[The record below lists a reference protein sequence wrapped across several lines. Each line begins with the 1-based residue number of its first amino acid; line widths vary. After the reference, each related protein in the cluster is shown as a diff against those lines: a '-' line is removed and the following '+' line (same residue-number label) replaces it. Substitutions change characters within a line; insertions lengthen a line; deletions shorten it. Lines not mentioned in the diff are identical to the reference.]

1 MSLAIAEILS
11 ALSGLSQLHKHPR
24 IRSQLDQLLPHWQN
38 LRPTSV
44 SELTPRQWRRWQLLS
59 QFWQTHGEALIQQAS
74 RRGQISPERA
84 KDIWALGQNL
94 AVPANANIIPAGL
107 TACTALFITRSGQS
121 DVYGTTCGLELRQLK
136 YTDRFPPLH
145 LSARFADAAILSSGH
160 LALEATGLWL
170 GKKLALEDAFPLWA
184 EVAFPDHVR
193 LMDESASLA
202 FVGAVLQRL
211 FEHEEPGQ
219 AFSGLVRRD
228 TGQIEP
234 VQGFDLP
241 YGKLEAAFDA
251 GVKNLFLPLGTP
263 LQALPEAGIRL
274 KKIHDRQFHYF
285 FDLAPEDALI
295 IDLVSDLDGLFAA
308 CFGGDKLKNL
318 SRQLQNLPANT
329 QNFQLSLPGLPAWRG
344 LESRLLPL
352 LPEALAE
359 EFKALSQAFVQAH
372 ELTMAGL
379 NHRPAWLE
387 CSQKLEAWHRQ
398 SLHFMGMYLLSLA
411 LLNAESRDQESL
423 FQALRALPSPLPVA
437 PLLALLRSGPFKRS
451 LNQPEIAESLARL
464 LAFVSSLSC
473 ENPENGPEAIWARF
487 RFMLNSLN
495 LPILFAPLS
504 LDVQGSVW
512 VSSEQTG
519 KLPLALFKRPE
530 QDNVSEDK
538 SRQNKARQNKQFEFL
553 LFDGMSEQTPYYRF
567 LNREERQACPNA
579 CPNLSETPLEWIRH
593 FPASLKSQG
602 SKQSFALT
610 EQLQVRVRLRNPG
623 PLPMAEV
630 QWTELLPQGLSS
642 NPIQVSWKGPLAA
655 GESVEI
661 DYLLDI
667 PQAGEYLYP
676 EAQLQY
682 RYQKGMPFAPAP
694 MAAQTLEIR
703 SIEPP
708 QIVLQRKLTPF
719 PPQTGAALTLSLTL
733 NNHSSALAQALNW
746 ERDQL
751 LPFGFESNAPLP
763 FLPRQ
768 LAPFECK
775 VLNLDLTARVPGL
788 QVLPALHL
796 HYSDLQGQTFTSD
809 LPAESVEIAF
819 HPYFSSE
826 VQGQTLE
833 KMAGLLRQGTVKG
846 LYLWG
851 PRGQGKRELLQSWN
865 HELFCLELKCGE
877 FNQGSA
883 ANVFYERLL
892 SLALA
897 QPSFASQDL
906 SLLHRAILAQDPH
919 TDIDA
924 EQVFQAALRLLKDL
938 GQIWPRVL
946 LKIYDLESL
955 SPSDLTFV
963 KALIRQTDD
972 CVFFCLTGSAMHLPE
987 TLSKLGLIELPL
999 PPLGLDAIK
1008 CILAELFPNH
1018 HFPADLAQNLERVS
1032 AGNQFYLQETLVWLV
1047 QQQWLQFSP
1056 ETGWNFTQTH
1066 SELPIPTKLE
1076 KMIQSDLESLPELS
1090 QILQLAAYLGA
1101 SFELKDLAAILQ
1113 KPAGQIQASLENA
1126 LRKQILTESSYQQY
1140 QFSHPLY
1147 QEQLKRLAQDK
1158 ASRIH
1163 LLLATYFE
1171 QQTGAD
1177 PERCAHHFLAS
1188 GKVDQALKACFLAGQ
1203 SARRQ
1208 GRLESAFGWY
1218 QKTHHLLSQYP
1229 AKQVEW
1235 IELYRELSQ
1244 VALLSQ
1250 DREQAEA
1257 YCMQSETL
1265 ARESQ
1270 NPLLIATCLIDKATL
1285 EEPSP
1290 ALAILEQARVLA
1302 EQSGHQALL
1311 FRVYKALAERTAEI
1325 RAYSESQ
1332 PLFYK
1337 ALGHSVPQSL
1347 EMAELLETM
1356 SYAAIRA
1363 GQIQMAENDLL
1374 VSKQIYAQ
1382 HQHASGLASVYN
1394 RLGAAC
1400 FYQQEFKRAR
1410 YYFGESKTYL
1420 EQTGNL
1426 LRLSHVNH
1434 NLGLLSETLRDYAQ
1448 AHDIFS
1454 QNRALSQRLGDARIE
1469 GLALNQRASVALKMG
1484 ELQAAHADLQQAQYL
1499 LQKAEDRRGLA
1510 YVDLNLGLYGLLS
1523 GDLGLAHSHLLTAQ
1537 VAHSEVQDI
1546 MGQDL
1551 VTLRLGHFY
1560 WLSGQVEQ
1568 AETHYAICKASRE
1581 VLDAKQLDGLER
1593 VYHALGVV
1601 AFGRDEL
1608 QAAYDYFKLAEGIL
1622 LKTRELSHLAKVFHN
1637 LMRVALQ
1644 RDQLDQAL
1652 KLKRDRDMLIQI
1664 DPYHRSS
1671 YLLAETSL
1679 ALILD

>member
-38 LRPTSV
+38 LRPTAV
-44 SELTPRQWRRWQLLS
+44 SELTPRQWGRWQLLS
-59 QFWQTHGEALIQQAS
+59 RFWQTHGEALIQLAA
-74 RRGQISPERA
+74 RRGQISPERGRELRV
-84 KDIWALGQNL
+84 LGQSLAAPAQANL
-94 AVPANANIIPAGL
+94 IATGL
-107 TACTALFITRSGQS
+107 TPCTALFITRSGQS

-170 GKKLALEDAFPLWA
+170 GKQLALEDAFPLWA

-251 GVKNLFLPLGTP
+251 GVQTLYLPVGTP

-274 KKIHDRQFHYF
+274 KKIHDRQFLYF
-285 FDLAPEDALI
+285 LDLAPEDALKI
-295 IDLVSDLDGLFAA
+295 ELVSDLDGLFLA
-308 CFGGDKLKNL
+308 CFGADKLKKL
-318 SRQLQNLPANT
+318 SHQLQNLPTNN
-329 QNFQLSLPGLPAWRG
+329 QNLQLRLPGLPAWRG
-344 LESRLLPL
+344 MESRLLPL

-359 EFKALSQAFVQAH
+359 EFKSLSQAFVQAH

-379 NHRPAWLE
+379 NHSVAWLE
-387 CSQKLEAWHRQ
+387 CSQKLETWHRQ
-398 SLHFMGMYLLSLA
+398 SLHFIGMYLLSLA
-411 LLNAESRDQESL
+411 LLKAEPRDQENL
-423 FQALRALPSPLPVA
+423 FQALRALPSPLPIA
-437 PLLALLRSGPFKRS
+437 PLLVLLRSAPFKRS
-451 LNQPEIAESLARL
+451 LEDPEIAESLARL
-464 LAFVSSLSC
+464 LTFVSALSC
-473 ENPENGPEAIWARF
+473 ENSENGPEAIWARF
-487 RFMLNSLN
+487 RFMLNSLR
-495 LPILFAPLS
+495 LPSLYAPLR
-504 LDVQGSVW
+504 LQVQGSVW

-519 KLPLALFKRPE
+519 TLPLALFKLPN
-530 QDNVSEDK
+530 QDKPCEW
-538 SRQNKARQNKQFEFL
+538 L
-553 LFDGMSEQTPYYRF
+553 IFDGMVEQTPYYRV
-567 LNREERQACPNA
+567 LNREERWACPND
-579 CPNLSETPLEWIRH
+579 CPNLPESPLEWQRH
-593 FPASLKSQG
+593 FPSALTTQD
-602 SKQSFALT
+602 SKQIFAFT
-610 EQLQVRVRLRNPG
+610 NQLQVQIHLRNPG

-630 QWTELLPQGLSS
+630 KWTEQLPVGLRAE
-642 NPIQVSWKGPLAA
+642 PAELSWNGALAA

-661 DYLLDI
+661 AYHLHI
-667 PQAGEYLYP
+667 PQAGEYHYP
-676 EAQLQY
+676 EGQLQY
-682 RYQKGMPFAPAP
+682 RYQKGQPFSLAP
-694 MAAQTLEIR
+694 MATQTIK
-703 SIEPP
+703 ICTKEPP
-708 QIVLQRKLTPF
+708 NILLQRRLTPF
-719 PPQTGAALTLSLTL
+719 PPQTGAELTLSLTL
-733 NNHSSALAQALNW
+733 TNQSSVLAQALHWNR
-746 ERDQL
+746 EQL
-751 LPFGFESNAPLP
+751 LPLGFENQAPLP
-763 FLPRQ
+763 FLPPQ
-768 LAPFECK
+768 LAPFESK
-775 VLNLDLTARVPGL
+775 ILHLALVARVPGF

-796 HYSDLQGQTFTSD
+796 QYSDLHGQTFASE
-809 LPAESVEIAF
+809 LAAESVEIAF
-819 HPYFSSE
+819 HPHFLSE
-826 VQGQTLE
+826 VQGPTLE
-833 KMAGLLRQGTVKG
+833 KMAGLLRQGTGKG
-846 LYLWG
+846 FYLWG
-851 PRGQGKRELLQSWN
+851 PRGQGKRELLQTWKQ
-865 HELFCLELKCGE
+865 ELFCLELKSGE
-877 FNQGSA
+877 FTQGSA
-883 ANVFYERLL
+883 AKVFYERLL

-897 QPSFASQDL
+897 QPGFKGQDVP
-906 SLLHRAILAQDPH
+906 LLHRAILAQDSLPNR
-919 TDIDA
+919 DIDA
-924 EQVFQAALRLLKDL
+924 GQVFQAALRLLKDL
-938 GQIWPRVL
+938 GHIWPRILIKV
-946 LKIYDLESL
+946 YDLEGL
-955 SPSDLTFV
+955 SPSDLVFV
-963 KALIRQTDD
+963 KALIEQADD
-972 CVFFCLTGSAMHLPE
+972 CVFFCLTGSSKHLPE
-987 TLSKLGLIELPL
+987 TLSDLVLIGLLL
-999 PPLGLDAIK
+999 PPLSSEAIGR
-1008 CILAELFPNH
+1008 ILGELFPNN
-1018 HFPADLAQNLERVS
+1018 HFPADFAQNLGRVS
-1032 AGNQFYLQETLVWLV
+1032 AGNQFYLQETLSWLV
-1047 QQQWLQFSP
+1047 QQQWIRFNP
-1056 ETGWNFTQTH
+1056 DTGWLFTRTNA
-1066 SELPIPTKLE
+1066 ELPIPTKLE
-1076 KMIQSDLESLPELS
+1076 KMIRSDLESLPELS
-1090 QILQLAAYLGA
+1090 QILQLAAFMGET
-1101 SFELKDLAAILQ
+1101 FELKDLAAILQ
-1113 KPAGQIQASLENA
+1113 KPGAQIQTCLENA
-1126 LRKQILTESSYQQY
+1126 LRKQILTESGHQQY

-1147 QEQLKRLAQDK
+1147 QEQLKHLAQDK
-1158 ASRIH
+1158 ACRIH
-1163 LLLATYFE
+1163 LILARYFE
-1171 QQTGAD
+1171 NQLNAD
-1177 PERCAHHFLAS
+1177 PERCAHHYLAS
-1188 GKVDQALKACFLAGQ
+1188 GEVDQALKASFLAGQ
-1203 SARRQ
+1203 SARRK
-1208 GRLESAFGWY
+1208 GHLEPAFGWY

-1235 IELYRELSQ
+1235 LELYREMSQ

-1257 YCMQSETL
+1257 YCLQSETL

-1270 NPLLIATCLIDKATL
+1270 NPLLIATCLIDKAAL
-1285 EEPSP
+1285 EEPSH
-1290 ALAILEQARVLA
+1290 ALEILEQAKVLA
-1302 EQSGHQALL
+1302 EQLGDQALL
-1311 FRVYKALAERTAEI
+1311 YRVYKALAERTAEI
-1325 RAYSESQ
+1325 RSYSEAQ

-1382 HQHASGLASVYN
+1382 HQHAAGLASVYN

-1448 AHDIFS
+1448 AHAIFS

-1469 GLALNQRASVALKMG
+1469 GLALNQRASVALKLG
-1484 ELQAAHADLQQAQYL
+1484 EIQAAQADLQQAQYL
-1499 LQKAEDRRGLA
+1499 LQSAEDRRGLA
-1510 YVDLNLGLYGLLS
+1510 YVDLNLGLHGLLS
-1523 GDLGLAHSHLLTAQ
+1523 GDLGLAHSHLLKAQ
-1537 VAHSEVQDI
+1537 AAFSEVQDI

-1560 WLSGQVEQ
+1560 WLSGQIEK

-1601 AFGRDEL
+1601 AFSREDL
-1608 QAAYDYFKLAEGIL
+1608 QAADANFKQAESIL

-1637 LMRVALQ
+1637 QMRVALQ
-1644 RDQLDQAL
+1644 RNQLDQAL

>member
-1 MSLAIAEILS
+1 MSVAIAEILS

-38 LRPTSV
+38 LRPASV
-44 SELTPRQWRRWQLLS
+44 SELTPRQWGRWQLLS
-59 QFWQTHGEALIQQAS
+59 HFWQAHGEALIQQAA
-74 RRGQISPERA
+74 RRSLIRPETGKA
-84 KDIWALGQNL
+84 LWALGQSL
-94 AVPANANIIPAGL
+94 AAPAKAKVIPAGL
-107 TACTALFITRSGQS
+107 TPCTALFITRSGQA

-170 GKKLALEDAFPLWA
+170 GKQLALEEAFPLWA

-202 FVGAVLQRL
+202 FVGVVLQRL
-211 FEHEEPGQ
+211 FEHEVPGQ

-251 GVKNLFLPLGTP
+251 GVKNLCLPLGTP

-274 KKIHDRQFHYF
+274 KKIHDRQFLYF
-285 FDLAPEDALI
+285 LDLAPEDCLKI
-295 IDLVSDLDGLFAA
+295 ELVPDLDGLFAA
-308 CFGGDKLKNL
+308 CFGAGKLKNL
-318 SRQLQNLPANT
+318 TRQLQNLPANR
-329 QNFQLSLPGLPAWRG
+329 QNLQLKLPGLPAWRG
-344 LESRLLPL
+344 MESRLLPL
-352 LPEALAE
+352 LPETLAE

-372 ELTMAGL
+372 ELSMAGL
-379 NHRPAWLE
+379 NHSAAWLE

-398 SLHFMGMYLLSLA
+398 CLHFIGMYLLSLA
-411 LLNAESRDQESL
+411 LLKAESRDQESL
-423 FQALRALPSPLPVA
+423 FQALRALPSPLPIT
-437 PLLALLRSGPFKRS
+437 PLLVLLRSGPFKRS
-451 LNQPEIAESLARL
+451 LEDSEIAESLARL
-464 LAFVSSLSC
+464 LAFVSSLNI
-473 ENPENGPEAIWARF
+473 ENPESGPEAIWAKF

-495 LPILFAPLS
+495 LPSLFARLN
-504 LDVQGSVW
+504 LEVQGSVW

-519 KLPLALFKRPE
+519 KLPLALFRLPE
-530 QDNVSEDK
+530 PGNAGQAN
-538 SRQNKARQNKQFEFL
+538 SRQTKQLEWL
-553 LFDGMSEQTPYYRF
+553 LYDGMVEQTPYYRF
-567 LNREERQACPNA
+567 LNREERFACPNA
-579 CPNLSETPLEWIRH
+579 CPNLPESPLACQRH
-593 FPASLKSQG
+593 FPLALKSQDA
-602 SKQSFALT
+602 KQIFALT
-610 EQLQVRVRLRNPG
+610 NQLQVQIHLHNPG

-630 QWTELLPQGLSS
+630 QWVEQLPVGLSAI
-642 NPIQVSWKGPLAA
+642 PPQLSWKGPLAA
-655 GESVEI
+655 GESVDI
-661 DYLLDI
+661 TYHLHI
-667 PQAGEYLYP
+667 PQAGEYFYP
-676 EAQLQY
+676 EGQLQY
-682 RYQKGMPFAPAP
+682 RYQKGQPFSFTPV
-694 MAAQTLEIR
+694 AAQSLEIR
-703 SIEPP
+703 TKEPP
-708 QIVLQRKLTPF
+708 QIVLQRQLTPF
-719 PPQTGAALTLSLTL
+719 PPQTGAELTLSLIL
-733 NNHSSALAQALNW
+733 NNQSSVLAQALNW
-746 ERDQL
+746 DREQL
-751 LPFGFESNAPLP
+751 LPLGFESNAPLP
-763 FLPRQ
+763 FLPPQ
-768 LAPFECK
+768 LAPFESK
-775 VLNLDLTARVPGL
+775 VLHLALTARVPGF

-796 HYSDLQGQTFTSD
+796 HYSDLQGKTFTSD
-809 LPAESVEIAF
+809 LAAESVEIAF
-819 HPYFSSE
+819 HPHFSSE
-826 VQGQTLE
+826 VQGPTLE
-833 KMAGLLRQGTVKG
+833 KMAGLLYPGTVKG

-851 PRGQGKRELLQSWN
+851 PRGQGKRELLQTWKQ
-865 HELFCLELKCGE
+865 ELFCLELKSAE

-883 ANVFYERLL
+883 ANVFYQRLL

-897 QPSFASQDL
+897 QPGFKGQDL
-906 SLLHRAILAQDPH
+906 PLLHRAILAQDPLSNRE
-919 TDIDA
+919 IDA

-938 GQIWPRVL
+938 GQIWPRLL
-946 LKIYDLESL
+946 LKIYDIEGF
-955 SPSDLTFV
+955 SPSDLAFV
-963 KALIRQTDD
+963 KALILQADN

-987 TLSKLGLIELPL
+987 ALSDLGLIGLPL
-999 PPLGLDAIK
+999 PPLGPEAIAR
-1008 CILAELFPNH
+1008 ILAELFPGH

-1032 AGNQFYLQETLVWLV
+1032 AGNQFYLQETLIWLV
-1047 QQQWLQFSP
+1047 HQQWIQFNR
-1056 ETGWNFTQTH
+1056 EAGWHFTQ
-1066 SELPIPTKLE
+1066 SKAELPIPTKLE
-1076 KMIQSDLESLPELS
+1076 KMIQADLESLPELS
-1090 QILQLAAYLGA
+1090 QILQLAAFLGA

-1113 KPAGQIQASLENA
+1113 KPTAQIQASLENA
-1126 LRKQILTESSYQQY
+1126 LRKQILSKRSHQQY
-1140 QFSHPLY
+1140 HFSHALY
-1147 QEQLKRLAQDK
+1147 QEQLIRQAQDK
-1158 ASRIH
+1158 AIRIH
-1163 LLLATYFE
+1163 LVLARYFE
-1171 QQTGAD
+1171 NQTGAD
-1177 PERCAHHFLAS
+1177 PERCAHHYLAS
-1188 GKVDQALKACFLAGQ
+1188 GEVDQAIKACFLAGQ
-1203 SARRQ
+1203 SARRK
-1208 GRLESAFGWY
+1208 GHLESAFAWY
-1218 QKTHHLLSQYP
+1218 QKTQHLLNPYP

-1257 YCMQSETL
+1257 FGMQSETL

-1270 NPLLIATCLIDKATL
+1270 NPLLIATCLIDKAAL
-1285 EEPSP
+1285 AEPSS
-1290 ALAILEQARVLA
+1290 ALEILEQAKILA
-1302 EQSGHQALL
+1302 EQSGQQALL
-1311 FRVYKALAERTAEI
+1311 YRVYKALAERTAEI
-1325 RAYSESQ
+1325 RSYSEAQ

-1347 EMAELLETM
+1347 EMAELLEIM
-1356 SYAAIRA
+1356 SFAAIRA

-1400 FYQQEFKRAR
+1400 YYQQEFKRAR

-1434 NLGLLSETLRDYAQ
+1434 NLGLLAETLRDYAQ
-1448 AHDIFS
+1448 AHAIFS
-1454 QNRALSQRLGDARIE
+1454 QNRTLSQRLGDARIE

-1484 ELQAAHADLQQAQYL
+1484 EIEASHADLLQAQYL
-1499 LQKAEDRRGLA
+1499 LQSVEDRRGLA
-1510 YVDLNLGLYGLLS
+1510 YVCLNLGLYGLLS
-1523 GDLGLAHSHLLTAQ
+1523 GDLGLAHSHLLQAQ
-1537 VAHSEVQDI
+1537 EAFSEVQDI

-1560 WLSGQVEQ
+1560 WLSGQTEQ

-1601 AFGRDEL
+1601 AFSREDL
-1608 QAAYDYFKLAEGIL
+1608 QAADDYFKLAEGIL

-1637 LMRVALQ
+1637 QMRVALQ
-1644 RDQLDQAL
+1644 RKQLDQAL

>member
-44 SELTPRQWRRWQLLS
+44 SELTLRQWRRWQLLS
-59 QFWQTHGEALIQQAS
+59 QFWQAHGEALIQQAT
-74 RRGQISPERA
+74 RRSQISPERGLE
-84 KDIWALGQNL
+84 IWALGQSLAAPAKANL
-94 AVPANANIIPAGL
+94 IQVGL
-107 TACTALFITRSGQS
+107 TPCTALFITRSGQS

-170 GKKLALEDAFPLWA
+170 GKQLALEDAFPLWA

-228 TGQIEP
+228 TGHIEP

-251 GVKNLFLPLGTP
+251 GVKTLCLPLGTP

-274 KKIHDRQFHYF
+274 KKIHDRQFLYF
-285 FDLAPEDALI
+285 LDLAPEDTLKI
-295 IDLVSDLDGLFAA
+295 ELVSDLDGLFAA

-318 SRQLQNLPANT
+318 SRQLQNLPTNT
-329 QNFQLSLPGLPAWRG
+329 QTPQISLPGLPAWRG
-344 LESRLLPL
+344 MESRLLPL

-398 SLHFMGMYLLSLA
+398 NLHFMGMYLLSLA
-411 LLNAESRDQESL
+411 LLKAESRDQESL
-423 FQALRALPSPLPVA
+423 FQALRALPSPLPIG

-451 LNQPEIAESLARL
+451 LEHPEISESLGRL
-464 LAFVSSLSC
+464 LAFVSSLSS
-473 ENPENGPEAIWARF
+473 ESSENGPEAIWARF

-495 LPILFAPLS
+495 LPSLFAALS
-504 LDVQGSVW
+504 LERQGSVW

-519 KLPLALFKRPE
+519 KLPLALFRLPAP
-530 QDNVSEDK
+530 D
-538 SRQNKARQNKQFEFL
+538 KARQNKGRQNKQLEWL
-553 LFDGMSEQTPYYRF
+553 LFDGMEEQTPYYRV
-567 LNREERQACPNA
+567 LNREERLACPNA
-579 CPNLSETPLEWIRH
+579 CPNLSETPLEWERH
-593 FPASLKSQG
+593 FPTSLTSQD
-602 SKQSFALT
+602 SKQIFAHT
-610 EQLQVRVRLRNPG
+610 DQLQVQIRLRNPG

-630 QWTELLPQGLSS
+630 QWTELLPQGLSAS
-642 NPIQVSWKGPLAA
+642 PLQLSFKGALAA

-661 DYLLDI
+661 DYLLHI
-667 PQAGEYLYP
+667 PKAGEYLYP
-676 EAQLQY
+676 EAHLQY
-682 RYQKGMPFAPAP
+682 RYQKGMPFASAP

-703 SIEPP
+703 TIEPP
-708 QIVLQRKLTPF
+708 QIVLQRQLTPF
-719 PPQTGAALTLSLTL
+719 PPQTGAELTLSLTL

-746 ERDQL
+746 DRDQL

-763 FLPRQ
+763 FLPQQ
-768 LAPFECK
+768 LAPFESK
-775 VLNLDLTARVPGL
+775 VLNVALTARVPGG

-796 HYSDLQGQTFTSD
+796 HYSDLQGQTFTSE
-809 LPAESVEIAF
+809 LAAESVEIAF
-819 HPYFSSE
+819 HPHFSSE
-826 VQGQTLE
+826 VQGPTLE
-833 KMAGLLRQGTVKG
+833 KMAGLLQQESVKG

-851 PRGQGKRELLQSWN
+851 PRGQGKRELLQTWN
-865 HELFCLELKCGE
+865 HELLCLELKCGE

-883 ANVFYERLL
+883 ANVFYEHLL
-892 SLALA
+892 SLALT
-897 QPSFASQDL
+897 QPNFTGQDL
-906 SLLHRAILAQDPH
+906 PLLHRAILAQDPH
-919 TDIDA
+919 TDIDS
-924 EQVFQAALRLLKDL
+924 EQVFLAALRLLKDL

-946 LKIYDLESL
+946 IKIYDLESL
-955 SPSDLTFV
+955 SPSDLAFV
-963 KALIRQTDD
+963 QSLIRQADNR
-972 CVFFCLTGSAMHLPE
+972 VFFCLTGSAIRLPE
-987 TLSKLGLIELPL
+987 SLSKLDLISLPL
-999 PPLGLDAIK
+999 PPLGPAAIRR
-1008 CILAELFPNH
+1008 ILAELFPNH

-1032 AGNQFYLQETLVWLV
+1032 AGNQFYLQETLIWLV

-1056 ETGWNFTQTH
+1056 ESGWCLTQTNA
-1066 SELPIPTKLE
+1066 ELPIPTKLE

-1090 QILQLAAYLGA
+1090 QILQLAAFLGA

-1113 KPAGQIQASLENA
+1113 KPAAQIQTSLENA
-1126 LRKQILTESSYQQY
+1126 LRKQILTESANQQY
-1140 QFSHPLY
+1140 HFSHPLY

-1163 LLLATYFE
+1163 LLLASYFE
-1171 QQTGAD
+1171 SQTGAD

-1218 QKTHHLLSQYP
+1218 QKTQHLLNQYP

-1235 IELYRELSQ
+1235 LELYRELSQ
-1244 VALLSQ
+1244 VALLCQ

-1257 YCMQSETL
+1257 YGMQSETL

-1270 NPLLIATCLIDKATL
+1270 NPILIATCLIDKAAL
-1285 EEPSP
+1285 AEPSH
-1290 ALAILEQARVLA
+1290 ALGILEQARVLA

-1325 RAYSESQ
+1325 RSYSEAQ

-1448 AHDIFS
+1448 AHEIFS

-1469 GLALNQRASVALKMG
+1469 GLALNQRASVALKLG

-1499 LQKAEDRRGLA
+1499 LQSAEDRRGLA
-1510 YVDLNLGLYGLLS
+1510 YVSLNLGLYGLLS
-1523 GDLGLAHSHLLTAQ
+1523 GDLGLAHSHLLMAQ
-1537 VAHSEVQDI
+1537 VALSEVQDI

-1551 VTLRLGHFY
+1551 VSLRLGHFY

-1601 AFGRDEL
+1601 AFSREDF
-1608 QAAYDYFKLAEGIL
+1608 QSAYDYFKQAEGIL

-1644 RDQLDQAL
+1644 RNQLDQAL

-1671 YLLAETSL
+1671 YLLAETAL